1 MARIRIKLRLSTVPG
16 KAGSIYYQV
25 SHKKEV
31 KHITT
36 GIRLMP
42 EEWDAKSERVRQS
55 VSSEG
60 FRLSAIQRQLDQE
73 VGQLRQL
80 VHVFEVSGK
89 SFRTQDVIRNFLASR
104 GSLLVL
110 AYGQGLVRSL
120 VVKGKLGSAR
130 NLRCALSSFTRFLG
144 GKDVPFS
151 LFNESLVGEYAEW
164 LASRGITPNSSSFY
178 MRNLRSVYNRA
189 VREKGVLQ
197 TFPFQHVY
205 TGIDKTAKRSID
217 EETVVRLKELELSV
231 SSGLSLA
238 RDLFLFSYC
247 TRGMSFVDMA
257 YLQRKN
263 IRNGYIC
270 YTRRKTGQR
279 LSVRI
284 EQGVQEIIDRY
295 HSCTA
300 DTVYLFPI
308 LHTED
313 QQQSYIQ
320 YQTGLRYYNKQLKR
334 LALMLGENLSLTS
347 YTSRHTWASTA
358 RKHNIPV
365 AVISDGMGHTSE
377 KTTLIYLSSLDTSVI
392 DRANEELVSSLY
404 GNRCV

>member
-1 MARIRIKLRLSTVPG
+1 
-16 KAGSIYYQV
+16 
-25 SHKKEV
+25 
-31 KHITT
+31 
-36 GIRLMP
+36 
-42 EEWDAKSERVRQS
+42 
-55 VSSEG
+55 
-60 FRLSAIQRQLDQE
+60 
-73 VGQLRQL
+73 
-80 VHVFEVSGK
+80 
-89 SFRTQDVIRNFLASR
+89 
-104 GSLLVL
+104 
-110 AYGQGLVRSL
+110 
-120 VVKGKLGSAR
+120 
-130 NLRCALSSFTRFLG
+130 
-144 GKDVPFS
+144 
-151 LFNESLVGEYAEW
+151 
-164 LASRGITPNSSSFY
+164 
-178 MRNLRSVYNRA
+178 MRNLRSVYNKA
-189 VREKGVLQ
+189 IREEGVAQ
-197 TFPFQHVY
+197 TFPFQRVY
-205 TGIDKTAKRSID
+205 TGIDKTAKRSVS
-217 EETVVRLKELELSV
+217 EETVIRLKELDLSEKP
-231 SSGLSLA
+231 GLCLA

-295 HSCTA
+295 QSGTA

-334 LALMLGENLSLTS
+334 LALMVGENLSLTS

-358 RKHNIPV
+358 RKHNVPV

-377 KTTLIYLSSLDTSVI
+377 KTTLIYLSSIDTSVI

-404 GNRCV
+404 RGSNV